1 MYPARQ
7 TFLVL
12 GLSRSGCAAA
22 EFLLER
28 KAKVFI
34 YDDVPGDSVEKAAKL
49 LTEKGAERVE
59 KDRLSRMHEICDA
72 LVLSPGIPIDH
83 PVAVAFK
90 RSGKAVVGETELA
103 ARYLRCPVVAVTGTN
118 GKTTTVSMLTKILSE
133 GGYRAEACGNIGSP
147 MINYLSL
154 KEDEI
159 AVAEI
164 SSFQLE
170 TLNSLC
176 PHVGIVLNVTE
187 DHLNRH
193 YNMENYIFLKSK
205 LLKNSTE
212 SEYAV
217 LNFDDGI
224 VRSFA
229 EKTKARLFYFSV
241 RERVHGAYLE
251 NGDLYFCGEKIMS
264 ASELLTDGLHN
275 VQNALAAIAAA
286 KIMGVRSDSIARSL
300 SSFKGIRHRI
310 ELVGEADGV
319 KYVDD
324 SKGTNVDA
332 TIKAIGCMKEE
343 AVLLLGGKDKGY
355 DYDKLFVML
364 RTSSVVHTV
373 LYGENRFRLFES
385 ALRCGFERMT
395 LCENFDFA
403 VRLAKMIARRGQ
415 TVLLSPASASFD
427 EFASYEER
435 GDKFVAIVRA
445 FEEEALR
452 AKAEKQRE
460 EQTAE
465 KAEQGESNGK
475 LSPADADEGNGGI
488 VSSAGAGA
496 AAVGTAFGDEEGTVE

>member
-1 MYPARQ
+1 MYPAKQ

-28 KAKVFI
+28 KAKVYI
-34 YDDVPGDSVEKAAKL
+34 YDDVPGEGVEKSARL
-49 LTEKGAERVE
+49 LEDKGAVRADKEQ
-59 KDRLSRMHEICDA
+59 LPRMQEICDA

-83 PVAVAFK
+83 PTAVAFK

-118 GKTTTVSMLTKILSE
+118 GKTTTVSMLEKILSE
-133 GGYRAEACGNIGSP
+133 GGYKAQACGNIGSP
-147 MINYLSL
+147 MIKYTEL
-154 KEDEI
+154 KEDEV

-164 SSFQLE
+164 SSFQME

-176 PHVGIVLNVTE
+176 PHVGVVLNVTE

-224 VRSFA
+224 VRGFA
-229 EKTKARLFYFSV
+229 EKTKARILYFSV
-241 RERVHGAYLE
+241 RERVYGAYLE
-251 NGDLYFCGEKIMS
+251 NGSLYFCGEKIMP
-264 ASELLTDGLHN
+264 ASDLLTDGLHN

-286 KIMGVRSDSIARSL
+286 KVMGVSTENIARSL

-310 ELVGEADGV
+310 EPVGEADGV

-332 TIKAIGCMKEE
+332 TIKAVGCMKEE
-343 AVLLLGGKDKGY
+343 TVLLLGGKDKGY
-355 DYDKLFVML
+355 DYDKLFVKL
-364 RTSSVVHTV
+364 RSSSVVHAV

-385 ALRCGFERMT
+385 ALRCGFDRMT
-395 LCENFDFA
+395 LCVGFEFA
-403 VRLAKMIARRGQ
+403 VRLARMIAERGQ

-435 GDKFVAIVRA
+435 GDRFVAIVRS
-445 FEEEALR
+445 FEEEGR
-452 AKAEKQRE
+452 AKEHEGKEK
-460 EQTAE
+460 
-465 KAEQGESNGK
+465 KD
-475 LSPADADEGNGGI
+475 SPACDEGAAGDGAAPLLADTDADGGSGPEGE
-488 VSSAGAGA
+488 
-496 AAVGTAFGDEEGTVE
+496 DE

>member
-300 SSFKGIRHRI
+300 ASFKGIRHRI

-332 TIKAIGCMKEE
+332 TIKAVGCMKEE
-343 AVLLLGGKDKGY
+343 TVLLLGG
-355 DYDKLFVML
+355 
-364 RTSSVVHTV
+364 
-373 LYGENRFRLFES
+373 
-385 ALRCGFERMT
+385 
-395 LCENFDFA
+395 
-403 VRLAKMIARRGQ
+403 
-415 TVLLSPASASFD
+415 
-427 EFASYEER
+427 
-435 GDKFVAIVRA
+435 
-445 FEEEALR
+445 
-452 AKAEKQRE
+452 
-460 EQTAE
+460 
-465 KAEQGESNGK
+465 
-475 LSPADADEGNGGI
+475 
-488 VSSAGAGA
+488 
-496 AAVGTAFGDEEGTVE
+496 

>member
-1 MYPARQ
+1 MYPAKQ

-22 EFLLER
+22 EFLLEK
-28 KAKVFI
+28 KAKVYI
-34 YDDVPGDSVEKAAKL
+34 YDDVPGEGVEKSVQML
-49 LTEKGAERVE
+49 EEKGAVKADKEQ
-59 KDRLSRMHEICDA
+59 LTRMQEICDA

-83 PVAVAFK
+83 PTAVAFK
-90 RSGKAVVGETELA
+90 RNGKAVVGETELA
-103 ARYLRCPVVAVTGTN
+103 ARYMRCPVVAVTGTN
-118 GKTTTVSMLTKILSE
+118 GKTTTVSMLEKILSE
-133 GGYRAEACGNIGSP
+133 GGYKAQACGNIGSP
-147 MINYLSL
+147 MVKYTEQ
-154 KEDEI
+154 KEEI

-176 PHVGIVLNVTE
+176 PHVGVVLNVTE

-224 VRSFA
+224 VRGFA
-229 EKTKARLFYFSV
+229 EKTKARIFYFSV
-241 RERVHGAYLE
+241 RERVYGAYLE
-251 NGDLYFCGEKIMS
+251 DGFLYFCGEKIMS
-264 ASELLTDGLHN
+264 ASDLLTDGLHN

-286 KIMGVRSDSIARSL
+286 KIMGVSSENIARSL
-300 SSFKGIRHRI
+300 SSFKGIKHRI
-310 ELVGEADGV
+310 ESVGKADGV

-332 TIKAIGCMKEE
+332 TIKAVGCMKEKT
-343 AVLLLGGKDKGY
+343 VLLLGGKDKGY
-355 DYDKLFVML
+355 DYDKLFVKL
-364 RTSSVVHTV
+364 RSSSVVHAV

-385 ALRCGFERMT
+385 ALRCGFDRMT
-395 LCENFDFA
+395 LCVGFDFA
-403 VRLAKMIARRGQ
+403 VSLARMIAERGQ

-435 GDKFVAIVRA
+435 GDRFVAIVRS
-445 FEEEALR
+445 FEEEAR
-452 AKAEKQRE
+452 TKTRE
-460 EQTAE
+460 
-465 KAEQGESNGK
+465 GK
-475 LSPADADEGNGGI
+475 ENTD
-488 VSSAGAGA
+488 SSACGECAAGD
-496 AAVGTAFGDEEGTVE
+496 GTALLLADTAQVCGSSSEGGDE